1 MDSDS
6 DGKLSRQEFP
16 GPGQMF
22 DTMDTNS
29 DDFVTLD
36 EMQAVQGG
44 RGVGRA
50 IGRGRG
56 RGTNLRQMD
65 TNGDGKISRQEWQRQ
80 PQLFEQLDANSDGF
94 VTQEEMRRGR
104 GGQE

>member
-1 MDSDS
+1 MDSDG

-16 GPGQMF
+16 GPAQMF

-36 EMQAVQGG
+36 EMQAGQGG
-44 RGVGRA
+44 RGVGR
-50 IGRGRG
+50 GRGRG
-56 RGTNLRQMD
+56 ANLRQMD
-65 TNGDGKISRQEWQRQ
+65 ANGDGKISRQEWQRQ
-80 PQLFEQLDANSDGF
+80 PQMFDQLDANSDGF

-104 GGQE
+104 GGRG